1 MISIVKKAL
10 AIGILSF
17 TKPIYHG
24 RISPLPSYSVM
35 TPNGRW
41 EVIHTNDGLVDR
53 LNPPVIV
60 TIKPNGFSIN
70 KAIFGSFQLEP
81 LRSHAR
87 SGVYVS
93 MSMYNIRWLKK
104 IYLLEPLGFD
114 RIALFEANRT
124 TFYVLRRLDQSG
136 CGT

>member
-24 RISPLPSYSVM
+24 RISLLPSYSVM

-53 LNPPVIV
+53 LKPPVIV

-81 LRSHAR
+81 LRSHSR

-93 MSMYNIRWLKK
+93 MKMYNLSFLKK
-104 IYLLEPLGFD
+104 
-114 RIALFEANRT
+114 
-124 TFYVLRRLDQSG
+124 V
-136 CGT
+136 